1 MYRFCSWNEIMLV
14 KWEQS
19 ADGESVGRLE
29 ELVRQFQSRHP
40 GGRQS
45 GVHIIAQDVGLP
57 TQEARTR
64 LMALIKGGAEQFG
77 AVGIVILGTGFVASA
92 VRSFLTGL
100 RLIAPR
106 SFDFRLHGR
115 SADVLKW
122 FPTSH
127 ARLTGQTIDVAQFGR
142 VLGSFERGDPI

>member
-1 MYRFCSWNEIMLV
+1 MLV
-14 KWEQS
+14 KWERE
-19 ADGESVGRLE
+19 ADGESVGCLE
-29 ELVRQFQSRHP
+29 ELVRQFQGRHP
-40 GGRQS
+40 DGRQS
-45 GVHIIAQDVGLP
+45 GVHIIAEGVGLP
-57 TQEARTR
+57 TAEARTR
-64 LMALIKGGAEQFG
+64 LMSLIKRGSEHFG

-122 FPTSH
+122 FPAAH
-127 ARLTGQTIDVAQFGR
+127 ARHTGQTIDIAQFGR
-142 VLGSFERGDPI
+142 VLGSFERGSPF